1 MFEWHQ
7 ECTGEQFDS
16 FGEQTF
22 QQNSQQTFEQ
32 SFTSTKSQQNSL
44 RAIQLTHI
52 ENFVEIRLF
61 IICLNYSSGHS
72 SSQNSV
78 EIFVEKSVGNFVEI
92 LVLSWWGSLCMC
104 FQQIAPNFNLNR
116 LFNKVFDISIEL
128 HQAKNVVEKSVQYYV
143 ETQQSYRIALLWR
156 KWGRK

>member
-1 MFEWHQ
+1 MECSSTAVAVMQVQ
-7 ECTGEQFDS
+7 EYASCKAGEQFDS

-32 SFTSTKSQQNSL
+32 SFASTKSQQNSL

-61 IICLNYSSGHS
+61 IMCLNYSSGHS

-92 LVLSWWGSLCMC
+92 LVLSW
-104 FQQIAPNFNLNR
+104 
-116 LFNKVFDISIEL
+116 
-128 HQAKNVVEKSVQYYV
+128 
-143 ETQQSYRIALLWR
+143 
-156 KWGRK
+156 

>member
-1 MFEWHQ
+1 MFFNHTLSILSSPFNPASNVR
-7 ECTGEQFDS
+7 TGEQFDS

-32 SFTSTKSQQNSL
+32 SFASTKSQQNSL

-72 SSQNSV
+72 SFQNSV
-78 EIFVEKSVGNFVEI
+78 EISVENFVGNSFEI
-92 LVLSWWGSLCMC
+92 QVLS
-104 FQQIAPNFNLNR
+104 
-116 LFNKVFDISIEL
+116 
-128 HQAKNVVEKSVQYYV
+128 
-143 ETQQSYRIALLWR
+143 
-156 KWGRK
+156 